1 MVGPLGL
8 LMLTAC
14 AAHPPPPLEVAPTS
28 SCSSASSPFTPPAPD
43 APPRRIP
50 TGCELLEKRQEAAL
64 QALQEAHPGSFS
76 RASNPDSPEPFLEA
90 SIFRRC
96 QRTNG
101 GVVGLVPMAIEAGG
115 VMTLR
120 AVLIEDGGKERG
132 SRSVRVREPEE
143 WLLFEG
149 SQGPL
154 VVVTSTNTG
163 ACRDARPCT
172 KSEAHA
178 LRFVAEGG
186 DLLAPIAER
195 WLGTTAPFAD
205 ADDDTPLPWWLVIR
219 STAERDGLFTLR
231 FRWPSLRVG
240 NRLHEGIGGSAHV
253 DLDLRAVL
261 ETADTDCDEAEPI
274 QTTRSLWQ
282 SAQCA
287 RLGGAEVRDILV
299 ALRRRCGAVLAKA
312 AGAKDSS
319 VFDDDLC
326 VDDAGRDWLDDED
339 GRSKK
344 PRPPVRLVPGVERGL
359 SRMGPALKKQTAGA
373 P

>member
-1 MVGPLGL
+1 LGVL
-8 LMLTAC
+8 LAAC
-14 AAHPPPPLEVAPTS
+14 AARQAPPAEPLATS
-28 SCSSASSPFTPPAPD
+28 SCSSASSAPTPPASD
-43 APPRRIP
+43 APRSRPL
-50 TGCELLEKRQEAAL
+50 TGCEALEKRQETAL
-64 QALQEAHPGSFS
+64 QRLREAHPSSFS
-76 RASNPDSPEPFLEA
+76 RAPNPDSEATFLET

-96 QRTNG
+96 QRTDG
-101 GVVGLVPMAIEAGG
+101 GVVGLEPVAIELDG
-115 VMTLR
+115 VITVR
-120 AVLIEDGGKERG
+120 AVLIEEGGKEKR
-132 SRSVRVREPEE
+132 SRPLRVKEPED
-143 WLLFEG
+143 WLLFE
-149 SQGPL
+149 SGPGPM

-163 ACRDARPCT
+163 PCWGVRPCT
-172 KSEAHA
+172 SSEAHA
-178 LRFVAEGG
+178 LRFVEGG
-186 DLLAPIAER
+186 DDVLAPIAQR

-240 NRLHEGIGGSAHV
+240 NRLHEGVGGSAHV

-312 AGAKDSS
+312 ARAKDSS

-326 VDDAGRDWLDDED
+326 VDDAGRDWLGDED